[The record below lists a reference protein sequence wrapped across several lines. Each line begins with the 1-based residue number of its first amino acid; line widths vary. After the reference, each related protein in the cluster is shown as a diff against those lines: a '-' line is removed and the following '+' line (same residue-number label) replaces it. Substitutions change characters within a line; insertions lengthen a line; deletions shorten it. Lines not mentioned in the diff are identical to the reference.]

1 MTSYVCFPSFHVSW
15 KDLIFC
21 FTCFEMHCLKKVM
34 SKLFFVWHSSF
45 FSNWCYSLSEAYF
58 PWLVPSLS
66 HAFTFLTLSF
76 LSYVS
81 HEVTS
86 SSCVHS
92 HICLFHPPIYSTW
105 KSCPF
110 LISAFWSPAY
120 VFRSESIAVFWET
133 FLDPQAE
140 KDFFFPTIIRK
151 LFCLSIA
158 ELNIFCFVL

>member
-45 FSNWCYSLSEAYF
+45 FSNWCYSLFEAYF
-58 PWLVPSLS
+58 PWLVPFLS
-66 HAFTFLTLSF
+66 HALTFLTLSF

-92 HICLFHPPIYSTW
+92 HICLFHPPVYSTW

-110 LISAFWSPAY
+110 LISTLLKS
-120 VFRSESIAVFWET
+120 
-133 FLDPQAE
+133 
-140 KDFFFPTIIRK
+140 
-151 LFCLSIA
+151 CLSFQVWVSCCI
-158 ELNIFCFVL
+158 LRNIPRQKRISFFLLLSENFFVYPLQS